1 MQHPAG
7 FRTLFVQGL
16 ALTAGAV
23 TGHAFLAEGF
33 GAGLNAGVVLVSGA
47 LFVGW
52 MVITLRH
59 ARAQRAEIPVDP
71 RVADNAARLEETHR
85 ILASCT
91 AEIRAQ
97 LDAGREDL
105 TRVQSIVRDA
115 SDGLLASFSGINA
128 QSSAQQKLAMQL
140 SHGEGGATG
149 SAGVGNFVADA
160 STTLKYIV
168 ENIVANIVENSRVG
182 ESLVKKVEAINS
194 QLAAVKSSLGEID
207 GISSQTNLL
216 ALNAAIE
223 AARAGDAGRG
233 FAVVADEVR
242 RLSDRAKQ
250 FSQKIRDNVE
260 VVSETVQATES
271 AINAMASQDM
281 QFALQ
286 AKQKVADTMANVET
300 VNAGLGR
307 TVEEISAIAARVEL
321 DVNKAVT
328 SLQFQ
333 DMVMQL
339 VEHVKKRG
347 AALDEV
353 LSLLEAIPARAGSGE
368 IYEALGRLRQTGE
381 RNPVRQLQMNTGAV
395 ELF

>member
-1 MQHPAG
+1 M
-7 FRTLFVQGL
+7 
-16 ALTAGAV
+16 
-23 TGHAFLAEGF
+23 
-33 GAGLNAGVVLVSGA
+33 
-47 LFVGW
+47 
-52 MVITLRH
+52 
-59 ARAQRAEIPVDP
+59 
-71 RVADNAARLEETHR
+71 
-85 ILASCT
+85 
-91 AEIRAQ
+91 
-97 LDAGREDL
+97 
-105 TRVQSIVRDA
+105 
-115 SDGLLASFSGINA
+115 
-128 QSSAQQKLAMQL
+128 
-140 SHGEGGATG
+140 
-149 SAGVGNFVADA
+149 
-160 STTLKYIV
+160 
-168 ENIVANIVENSRVG
+168 
-182 ESLVKKVEAINS
+182 KKVEAINS

-242 RLSDRAKQ
+242 RLSDRAKP

-260 VVSETVQATES
+260 VVSETVKATES

-281 QFALQ
+281 QFALES
-286 AKQKVADTMANVET
+286 KQKVADTMAQVET